1 MTVFVVEFTYNVD
14 RAERENAH
22 RAHAD
27 YLAELTASGV
37 LLGAG
42 PLAGVN
48 GGLLVYQTADA
59 DELRRILDAEP
70 YVRAGYVADTRV
82 REWRPGKGAWFATQA
97 QPA

>member
-1 MTVFVVEFTYNVD
+1 MAVFVVEFTYNVD
-14 RAERENAH
+14 RAEREKAH

-27 YLAELTASGV
+27 YLAELTGKDI

-42 PLAGVN
+42 PLTGVN
-48 GGLLVYQTADA
+48 GGLLIYRVADS
-59 DELRRILDAEP
+59 DELRRILDNEP
-70 YVRAGYVADTRV
+70 YVQAGYVADTRV